1 MMIKPDDDKEDIK
14 YVVDGDHLYLS
25 AGRWTGPT
33 GRTLTASSSGCS
45 GT

>member
-1 MMIKPDDDKEDIK
+1 MMKSDDDKEDIK
-14 YVVDGDHLYLS
+14 YVVDEGHLYLS

-33 GRTLTASSSGCS
+33 GRTLTASWSGCS